1 MSPFAAFLHD
11 LRVRRDIRQS
21 DLAELIG
28 YERSYI
34 AALEASI
41 KGPPT
46 AEFIEKLVSALALS
60 ESEERQLSQ
69 ALLASERKLVLDPQS
84 SQETYWLLADLR
96 QQIASLHPAQ
106 IKVMRDII
114 AMPDSLATRVT
125 EADWRVKRRIKEET
139 PM

>member
-46 AEFIEKLVSALALS
+46 AEFIEKLVSALSLS
-60 ESEERQLSQ
+60 ADETEQLSQ
-69 ALLASERKLVLDPQS
+69 VMLASERKLVLDPQS
-84 SQETYWLLADLR
+84 SQETYWFLADLR
-96 QQIASLHPAQ
+96 QQIARLHPAQ
-106 IKVMRDII
+106 IKIMRDII
-114 AMPDSLATRVT
+114 AMPGSLAVQPH
-125 EADWRVKRRIKEET
+125 ESDWRVKRRLKEES